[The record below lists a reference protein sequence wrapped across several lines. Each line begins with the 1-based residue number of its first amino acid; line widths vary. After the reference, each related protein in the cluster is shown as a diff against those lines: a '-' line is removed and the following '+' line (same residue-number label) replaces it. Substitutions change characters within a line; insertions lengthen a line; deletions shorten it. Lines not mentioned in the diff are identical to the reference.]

1 MADVLSQQKDNI
13 ALIDQ
18 VIQKQDDLFDNK
30 ERLARVENFFKSQVT
45 VFDAAARMEG
55 DLRIELDYLSHEPE
69 ANDALNHIRM
79 MVVVPNGFDYKK
91 IPMLNGWMATV
102 REGHDRLLKAKREEL
117 IGYCQQCMG
126 AIHQAAGGHPDARDY
141 VTKADTFFKQKMDTI
156 DTMTSLALLD
166 GLLPPML
173 QYKDT
178 AVARIENAI
187 RPPEPPKPQPPKPGL
202 AVPPAPKKIIKS
214 YNRSIVFPAMQLE
227 SEADVDAY
235 VEKVR
240 TQLKQL
246 LKGSDGIKLN

>member
-1 MADVLSQQKDNI
+1 MQLMADVLSQQKDNI
-13 ALIDQ
+13 ALIDR

-126 AIHQAAGGHPDARDY
+126 AIHQAAGGHPGYAGGKAGALRRPDEKPEMSGRFPCPSYLRTDSHGGQGANEAGSLPFVRRGLDCLQNTAPCGGLAPGADTGFPSGRPNLAAPVRQLQHRTPVSY
-141 VTKADTFFKQKMDTI
+141 THLTLPTKA
-156 DTMTSLALLD
+156 
-166 GLLPPML
+166 
-173 QYKDT
+173 
-178 AVARIENAI
+178 
-187 RPPEPPKPQPPKPGL
+187 
-202 AVPPAPKKIIKS
+202 
-214 YNRSIVFPAMQLE
+214 
-227 SEADVDAY
+227 
-235 VEKVR
+235 
-240 TQLKQL
+240 
-246 LKGSDGIKLN
+246 